1 AGPPAWRPGPRRRR
15 SGSRQLEHPRQV
27 LRLDGHHAQTVPALE
42 EAHALQGGVLLH
54 LGQRHRAGQGP
65 HGPELD
71 EVPPRLLRRRLRVV
85 VLAVRVELGGVGVG
99 LRRHLREPDDR
110 RLGGGGVV
118 VEDRVAR
125 AHLVAHVVAGLVV
138 AHAVPGRLAVT
149 QQVVERVAVGL
160 VLDEPRPSHG
170 WDDTSGHS
178 HSMVP
183 GGLLVTSYTTRL
195 TSGTALTIRF
205 ATVAM
210 KSWGSLAQS
219 AVIPSSLVTARRAT
233 MWP

>member
-1 AGPPAWRPGPRRRR
+1 RLRCPAAGPRG
-15 SGSRQLEHPRQV
+15 G
-27 LRLDGHHAQTVPALE
+27 GGALE
-42 EAHALQGGVLLH
+42 ED
-54 LGQRHRAGQGP
+54 RAPRP
-65 HGPELD
+65 HP
-71 EVPPRLLRRRLRVV
+71 
-85 VLAVRVELGGVGVG
+85 
-99 LRRHLREPDDR
+99 
-110 RLGGGGVV
+110 
-118 VEDRVAR
+118 
-125 AHLVAHVVAGLVV
+125 VAHVVAGLVV

-233 MWP
+233 M